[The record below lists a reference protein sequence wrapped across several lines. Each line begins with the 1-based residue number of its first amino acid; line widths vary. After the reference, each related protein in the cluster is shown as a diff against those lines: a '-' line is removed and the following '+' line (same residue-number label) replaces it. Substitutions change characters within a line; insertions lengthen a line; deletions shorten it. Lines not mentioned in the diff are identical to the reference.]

1 MDFRICGL
9 AYEPFAALF
18 EMSERE
24 LQQHGSVRRV
34 APADS
39 TYPCRVSLRH
49 AAPGETVI
57 LTNYVHLADPE
68 SPYRSLGPIF
78 VRRDPGPTFDRVN
91 EVPPVLQARPLSL
104 RAYDRHNMI
113 IAAEVTTGDALPEVV
128 GRLLRRDEIISLHV
142 HNAAYGCYQC
152 RVERAK

>member
-24 LQQHGSVRRV
+24 LREHSSVRRV
-34 APADS
+34 APPDS
-39 TYPCRVSLRH
+39 IYPCRVSLRH

-57 LTNYVHLADPE
+57 LTNYVHLADPK

-91 EVPPVLQARPLSL
+91 EVPPVLQARPLSV

-113 IAAEVTTGDALPEVV
+113 IAAEAMTGDVLPEVV
-128 GRLLRRDEIISLHV
+128 GRLFGRDDILCLHV
-142 HNAAYGCYQC
+142 HSATHGCYLC
-152 RVERAK
+152 RVERA

>member
-9 AYEPFAALF
+9 PYEPFAPLF
-18 EMSERE
+18 AMSERE
-24 LQQHGSVRRV
+24 LHQHGSVRRV
-34 APADS
+34 APQDS
-39 TYPCRVSLRH
+39 TYPCRVSLHH

-57 LTNYVHLADPE
+57 LTNFVHLPDPA

-78 VRRDPGPTFDRVN
+78 VRRDPGATFDRVN
-91 EVPPVLQARPLSL
+91 EVPPVLHARPLSL

-113 IAAEVTTGDALPEVV
+113 VAAQVTTGAELPDIVD
-128 GRLLRRDEIISLHV
+128 RLFGRDEIVALHV

-152 RVERAK
+152 RVERA

>member
-1 MDFRICGL
+1 
-9 AYEPFAALF
+9 
-18 EMSERE
+18 
-24 LQQHGSVRRV
+24 VR
-34 APADS
+34 P
-39 TYPCRVSLRH
+39 L
-49 AAPGETVI
+49 I
-57 LTNYVHLADPE
+57 LTNYVHLADPA

-104 RAYDRHNMI
+104 RAYDCRNMI

-128 GRLLRRDEIISLHV
+128 GRLFRRDEIVSLHV

-152 RVERAK
+152 RVERA